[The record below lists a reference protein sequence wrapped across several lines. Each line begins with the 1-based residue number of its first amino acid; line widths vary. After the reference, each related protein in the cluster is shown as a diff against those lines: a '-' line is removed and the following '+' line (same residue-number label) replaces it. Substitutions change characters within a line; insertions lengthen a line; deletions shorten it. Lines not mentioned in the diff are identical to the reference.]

1 MLAAVA
7 TVLMTVTTAPT
18 AGAAA
23 SDPCPVTVEVGS
35 GAPDSALV
43 TVTAPPTDGC
53 VPPQVVTWVNVL
65 VDGVLRSTTQVR
77 DRVGRIAVPARSGAE
92 ITVVARR
99 TLGTAGGATMGYE
112 RVVVR
117 LGPVLLSAPRPP
129 EGLHV
134 WGATDTALALG
145 WSPPDDDSAAGTV
158 TYTVTVDGRRFSV
171 PETEAVITGLE
182 PDRVY
187 VVGVEAHTVAGSS
200 STAVVAARTEAEDE
214 GSLSEEGPDPQARAL
229 TPRIGSG
236 ERNADGSADLDDD
249 PTTVRQ
255 TLDGMWV
262 RDDDVVS
269 GEQAASV
276 RLDVETSAGLAPTVS
291 VAYESPSIADVD
303 IDKETGRFTAT
314 LRRGARSG
322 SVVITVTAPAVVV
335 DGIAYEP
342 LTISR
347 RFVVEPPSLGS
358 WPTAVNEQVTDMV
371 T

>member
-1 MLAAVA
+1 MLPAVA

-18 AGAAA
+18 ASAAA
-23 SDPCPVTVEVGS
+23 SDPCPVTVEVAS
-35 GAPDSALV
+35 SAPDTALV

-53 VPPQVVTWVNVL
+53 VPPQVVTWANVL
-65 VDGVLRSTTQVR
+65 VDGALRSTTQVR
-77 DRVGRIAVPARSGAE
+77 DRVGRITVPARSGAE

-99 TLGTAGGATMGYE
+99 TLGTAGGAIMGYE

-117 LGPVLLSAPRPP
+117 LGPGLLSIPRPP

-145 WSPPDDDSAAGTV
+145 WSAPDDDPAGGTV

-171 PETEAVITGLE
+171 PATEAVITGLE

-200 STAVVAARTEAEDE
+200 PTAIVAARTDPEDE

-229 TPRIGSG
+229 TPRAGSG
-236 ERNADGSADLDDD
+236 DRNADGSADLDDD
-249 PTTVRQ
+249 PTTIRQ

-276 RLDVETSAGLAPTVS
+276 RLDEETSAGLAPTVS
-291 VAYESPSIADVD
+291 VSYESPSIADVD
-303 IDKETGRFTAT
+303 IDTETGRFTAT

-322 SVVITVTAPAVVV
+322 AVVITVTAPAVVV

-342 LTISR
+342 LSISR
-347 RFVVEPPSLGS
+347 RFVVEAPQLGS
-358 WPTAVNEQVTDMV
+358 WPTAVNEQVTD
-371 T
+371 TIT